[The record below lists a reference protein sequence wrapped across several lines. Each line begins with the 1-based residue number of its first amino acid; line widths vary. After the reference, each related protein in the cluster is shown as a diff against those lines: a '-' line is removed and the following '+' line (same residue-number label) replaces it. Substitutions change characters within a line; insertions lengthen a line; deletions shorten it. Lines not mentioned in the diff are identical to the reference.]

1 MISSKVIV
9 STPEEFLEHLAS
21 GDYPVQKTATPK
33 AVMPKAVLP
42 KAVMMVEPAG
52 FHISAQSASD
62 NLYMNPE
69 NSADSARALQQSAN
83 LAVLIRQQGIEVLV
97 FPGDVETP
105 DAIFPNNVFA
115 TTSANFIIGHML
127 HPVRQKEAQR
137 ADIRE
142 YFESNGYRTIDLSKQ
157 DCITELTGPLIIDH
171 ARSIGFCGMTG
182 RVDQAGLQA
191 MLTAFNLKMIFS
203 FDLLPNEYHTN
214 VVMMILAGRACV
226 IYPGAFA
233 DPAVPAAIN
242 KAFPQRTL
250 ILNEA
255 EKNAFAGN
263 CIALSDKDL
272 FMSAT
277 GVAALRPESRKSL
290 ESWGFIIHSTP
301 LDEIEKAGGSMR
313 CMLAEIF

>member
-1 MISSKVIV
+1 MSGNKVIGDKV
-9 STPEEFLEHLAS
+9 TGERVIVRTPEEFSEQLAS
-21 GDYPVQKTATPK
+21 GDYPVQETAT
-33 AVMPKAVLP
+33 A

-62 NLYMNPE
+62 NLYMNPQD
-69 NSADSARALQQSAN
+69 SADSERALQQSVN
-83 LAVLIRQQGIEVLV
+83 LAELVRQQGIVVQV
-97 FPGDVETP
+97 FPGDVDTP

-115 TTSANFIIGHML
+115 TTSENFIIGHML

-137 ADIRE
+137 ADIRD
-142 YFESNGYRTIDLSKQ
+142 YFASNGYQTIDLSTQ
-157 DCITELTGPLIIDH
+157 NCITELTGALIIDH
-171 ARSIGFCGMTG
+171 ARRIGFCGMTG
-182 RVDQAGLQA
+182 RVDQAGLKA
-191 MLTAFNLKMIFS
+191 MLTAFDLKMIFG
-203 FDLLPNEYHTN
+203 FDLQPDEYHTN

-233 DPAVPAAIN
+233 DPAVPLAIAS
-242 KAFPQRTL
+242 AFPERTL
-250 ILNEA
+250 VLNKA

-272 FMSAT
+272 FMGAT
-277 GVAALRPESRKSL
+277 GVAALRSESQKSL
-290 ESWGFIIHSTP
+290 ESWGFTIHSTR

>member
-1 MISSKVIV
+1 MIVT
-9 STPEEFLEHLAS
+9 TPAEFLAQLAS
-21 GDYPVQKTATPK
+21 GQYPVETSA
-33 AVMPKAVLP
+33 MPRT
-42 KAVMMVEPAG
+42 VMMIEPAG
-52 FHISAQSASD
+52 FHISAESASD
-62 NLYMNPE
+62 NLYMNPD
-69 NSADSARALQQSAN
+69 NQADADRALRQSAD
-83 LAVLIRQQGIEVLV
+83 LAELVRKQGITVKI
-97 FPGDVETP
+97 FPGDEQTP

-115 TTSANFIIGHML
+115 TTAEHFIIGHML

-137 ADIRE
+137 EDVRE
-142 YFESNGYRTIDLSKQ
+142 YFAAEGYQTIDLSRQ

-171 ARSIGFCGMTG
+171 ARSIGYCGMSG

-191 MLTAFNLKMIFS
+191 MLHAFNLKMIFA
-203 FDLLPNEYHTN
+203 FDLQPDEYHTN

-226 IYPGAFA
+226 IYPGAFKDA
-233 DPAVPAAIN
+233 AVPEAIN
-242 KAFPQRTL
+242 LAFPERTL

-277 GVAALRPESRKSL
+277 GVAALRPESKNAL
-290 ESWGFIIHSTP
+290 QSWGFTIRSTR
-301 LDEIEKAGGSMR
+301 LDEIEKAGGSLR